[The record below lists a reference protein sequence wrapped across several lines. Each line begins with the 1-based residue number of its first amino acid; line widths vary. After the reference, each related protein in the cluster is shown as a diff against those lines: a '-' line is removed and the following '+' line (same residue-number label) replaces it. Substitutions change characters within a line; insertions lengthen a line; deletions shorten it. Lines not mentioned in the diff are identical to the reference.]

1 MLVWGW
7 RCPFDTR
14 ENWPSMADTFTTNF
28 RSKGLCFRSG
38 LSFAVR
44 IKGPTA
50 LIVRTCKPWES
61 NILIDT
67 SPLYQQ
73 SHPASKAFQFW
84 RTHARKTLHDS
95 REIFVEHAL
104 HVARIQV
111 SNPGLIAVN
120 LVQRFINRRIL
131 ALEIT
136 VLTRENKIDY
146 PEVWAAAIQEESPFF
161 LLTQENKKRICSQGA
176 VVIDSCWDRINI
188 QGLKRTPAPKS
199 YSWQNFS
206 FLI

>member
-14 ENWPSMADTFTTNF
+14 ENWPSMADTFTTNL
-28 RSKGLCFRSG
+28 RSNGLCFKSG

-84 RTHARKTLHDS
+84 RTQERHCMIRVRSLLSMHYMLLEYKFRTQ
-95 REIFVEHAL
+95 AL
-104 HVARIQV
+104 
-111 SNPGLIAVN
+111 SPWTWYSGLSYDY
-120 LVQRFINRRIL
+120 RFINRRIL

-136 VLTRENKIDY
+136 VLTRENKID
-146 PEVWAAAIQEESPFF
+146 
-161 LLTQENKKRICSQGA
+161 
-176 VVIDSCWDRINI
+176 
-188 QGLKRTPAPKS
+188 
-199 YSWQNFS
+199 
-206 FLI
+206 